1 MSGFELERQSLS
13 EKLSG
18 SMKDL
23 VAKKGEDLNRNLI
36 AELQKS
42 SNIARDLSILYADRP
57 YVYARVMQQLGKVL
71 GKTKLRKLHSEVTSL
86 AKSQADSRKLAQKV
100 VKKSLKATNSGSGS
114 GGSTDKNDAESGEKE
129 ISLNIPV
136 LGLSGTKLK
145 VNAAN
150 KSIDISQVK
159 IPFLKNITGK
169 ADFNNNE
176 VSAVNLGANLDIKYV
191 KGTPGAQIRIGKRNG
206 GFGVESASFDSAT
219 IDIPGL
225 SGDVR
230 ASVALDNGSSS
241 PKIAGDVSGDGKI
254 IQDVNV
260 SAQGHIEF
268 VNSSTNFDTTLTVNG
283 GKGATDAPA
292 KGKSTG
298 AMTYNGQ
305 IALKTENG
313 SFSGATGQLN
323 LGNISYL
330 ADPSDEVSLEL
341 SYNNDKF
348 NAELKNEVK
357 FKKIDLNL
365 QGQGEEKKTT
375 RKKGAKGESQ
385 GKATSVQITL
395 NSASYSEDSQ
405 FSAEC
410 TIDCDLA
417 GIIQASGTVSMAQ
430 NQVQSG
436 SVTIAASEVP
446 LLGKKA
452 FLTCTLN
459 GGLNINKDGFEG
471 QCDGVFKLNVGGK
484 KDLLI
489 NLDSLT
495 FDNTAQFDGKAH
507 LGAPF
512 TFSSITVETFNAEFN
527 SSEGLSNADGKLK
540 VDAQTIKTADE
551 GIALTYE
558 GGELKAKGTLKL
570 MGGGAA
576 GGGSA
581 EGGAGATGGAEGGAG
596 GDEMAT
602 CDFEATLTPST
613 FTGQG
618 DFTLTKPYK
627 PGNGKLQIDEGS
639 KATLKMTQDTIEP
652 ITFAGSYKYGH
663 GDGGEGGEGGK
674 DSKGGEKA
682 ATGGLEAL
690 KFSGDFT
697 KCSFDPNSGL
707 LNGAATANLE
717 SNLEFKYG
725 GASLTIPAA
734 RRKKETALN
743 IAIANSQVETIGG
756 TLSYM
761 TTIPIPK
768 CPDVLDVEGTADEF
782 TLQVPTASFTGLVSN
797 RLRKNFTPITNEKFK
812 IDITD
817 NETYLKFN
825 VANNVITET
834 KLQGNADITFFD
846 DIFEGGSGVF
856 GVKLHEATVDLDTFA
871 ITSEAVTLSPKKD
884 VTFKF
889 GKRADAEGAATT
901 IKLSKDSNVTA
912 PINNNVIDTLSIGAG
927 FEGET
932 YVLPTETPIKFTGNS
947 SVDVKNIQEKPT
959 VDGTL
964 DISTSE
970 ECRIDSIED
979 YDEITL
985 LKGSS
990 FGVSL
995 SDNALDT
1002 ITGNF
1007 QLKYAI
1013 NPGAVAHLPKGLSLI
1028 LGGSNLVYSVSEK
1041 AFSGDVSITA
1051 GDDIVLSS
1059 NTGGEQD
1066 AASGASGELTLLAG
1080 TTGLQASFTK
1090 NKLTKLFG
1098 VAGFKANVAASAA
1111 GCSGSIDIKKGS
1123 AKFDID
1129 LETFAINQMDVI
1141 GKVTLNVTMPG
1152 AELKSKSTTITT
1164 SFDASGMKKASFD
1177 GSLNLTVNAIDT
1189 APQFQLKG
1197 KLNYSKDNGFS
1208 SKKGLT
1214 LTCPQDAVLAQT
1226 KDARYEFGISAS
1238 AKEGGVNIA
1247 IENSEVTRLSGTTGL
1262 FLRSVGGAQATEEE
1276 GPSDALNVTGDIIF
1290 DYDVLNQTLVSASGT
1305 ATIAEKKI
1313 CTLSGGDY
1321 LKLKESTVSVS
1332 MADNAIQSVKGTLG
1346 LALADGE
1353 GEYLT
1358 FQSPEELDCLDLK
1371 EINGD
1376 VTADFVRE
1384 KEVGKGSAE
1393 GGKRF
1398 FINKGS
1404 GIKASLKSSKID
1416 KLDGTF
1422 GFLVK
1427 DGEDDLYSGQ
1437 IEGNY
1442 VAEGAKLNGN
1452 GQIKLLKDL
1461 PLPNDANPVFYLCK
1475 DSGGSAEVKD
1485 GAITSLSGQINVKL
1499 MGPQTEDAKEAPYIM
1514 ISSSGDL
1521 DVAKGELNNFSGTA
1535 TLSGEYQLAEG
1546 LFLTSLNASVGI
1558 NQNKVEDING
1568 SASIRYKKGNFTIE
1582 GACDTFKWTKGA
1594 NGAKDTVNF
1603 SGGLDI
1609 TAFEEK
1615 LKGNA
1620 HIDYDSASNSV
1631 SVDGEL
1637 EFKITEWLIGKV
1649 KVSFDQGTGWD
1660 NPTIEGSLKAE
1671 NVELVPGRTL
1681 MSFGKSLGVNVP
1693 VFTGVEAGAGLQ
1705 IGASIDMEPVAI
1717 SGEAKIEK
1725 FALKDLAAG
1734 ALPDFEL
1741 SAKATT
1747 GIKLSAS
1754 VAPYV
1759 QLAIGFSPVLSGG
1772 IRVKGVAQAT
1782 ASAQASLAPKISGG
1796 KDGLSGELGMG
1807 VDVTAGASLSVIPE
1821 LYLNVFG
1828 EDRLNKQLT
1837 EWKYDLG
1844 SIFNFNW
1851 GKTFKFG
1858 AKNEV
1863 VDGAESTA
1871 SLPGE
1876 TKIEQTETK
1885 EGQIENEYASKAS
1898 PSTSEKDKP
1907 QLPDSKSVGDDS
1919 IGEKVGESADDK
1931 DGMSKTIDQ
1940 VSKIAKAAGAIG
1952 DAVKIISGVVSASMA
1967 TGPIGGVVYI
1977 AIKILTGEITLAKV
1991 KQAISDIKQGV
2002 AALQEL
2008 IADNADL
2015 IRSLLPDW
2023 LVKIIDFVKDVAEDG
2038 LLNKVFDFIEEKING
2053 LGSPLNEI
2061 LEPVLTF
2068 IGKTKDKI
2076 AQVAQLF
2083 TGGKSAAD
2091 IAKGMFSIIGLAI
2104 SSIGD
2109 LLGAARDILNRLGSV
2124 ISTCIKSGTIYGYS
2138 KKKGIFSVH
2147 YLHFEIPGLCKLD
2160 GPDLGVSKLFG
2171 IPNKK

>member
-100 VKKSLKATNSGSGS
+100 VKKSLKAGNSTSPA

-136 LGLSGTKLK
+136 LGLNGTKLK

-150 KSIDISQVK
+150 KSVDISHVK

-191 KGTPGAQIRIGKRNG
+191 KGNPNASIRIGKRNG
-206 GFGVESASFDSAT
+206 GFGVEEANFDSAT

-225 SGDVR
+225 SGKVN
-230 ASVALDNGSSS
+230 AKMSLDNSSSS
-241 PKIAGDVSGDGKI
+241 PKIAGDVGGEGKI

-260 SAQGHIEF
+260 TAKGHIEF
-268 VNSSTNFDTTLTVNG
+268 VNSSTNFDTTLNVDG
-283 GKGATDAPA
+283 GKGATDASA

-323 LGNISYL
+323 LGNIGYL

-348 NAELKNEVK
+348 SAELKNEVK

-365 QGQGEEKKTT
+365 QGQGEEKKSS

-436 SVTIAASEVP
+436 SVTIVASEVP
-446 LLGKKA
+446 LLGQKA

-484 KDLLI
+484 KDLII

-558 GGELKAKGTLKL
+558 DGELKAKGTLKL

-576 GGGSA
+576 GGAGA
-581 EGGAGATGGAEGGAG
+581 EGGAGGEGGVGGEGGAG

-663 GDGGEGGEGGK
+663 GDAGEGGEGGEGG

-697 KCSFDPNSGL
+697 DCIFDPNSGL
-707 LNGAATANLE
+707 LDGSATANLE

-743 IAIANSQVETIGG
+743 IEIANSQVETIGG

-812 IDITD
+812 LDITD
-817 NETYLKFN
+817 NETYIKFD

-834 KLQGNADITFFD
+834 KLQGNADITLFD
-846 DIFEGGSGVF
+846 EIFEGGSGVF
-856 GVKLHEATVDLDTFA
+856 SVKLHDATVDLDTFA

-901 IKLSKDSNVTA
+901 IKLGKDSNVTA
-912 PINNNVIDTLSIGAG
+912 PINNNIIDTISIGAG

-947 SVDVKNIQEKPT
+947 SVDVKNLQEKPT

-970 ECRIDSIED
+970 DCRIDSIED

-1002 ITGNF
+1002 ITGSF

-1028 LGGSNLVYSVSEK
+1028 LGGSNLVYSVSDK

-1066 AASGASGELTLLAG
+1066 AASGASGELTLLSG
-1080 TTGLQASFTK
+1080 TTGLQATFTQ

-1098 VAGFKANVAASAA
+1098 TAGFKANVAASAG
-1111 GCSGSIDIKKGS
+1111 GCSGSIDITNGE
-1123 AKFDID
+1123 ANLNIN
-1129 LETFAINQMDVI
+1129 LETFAIDQLDVT
-1141 GKVTLNVTMPG
+1141 GEVTLNVTMQDL
-1152 AELKSKSTTITT
+1152 AELTSSETTITT
-1164 SFDASGMKKASFD
+1164 SFDASGMKDATFN
-1177 GSLNLTVNAIDT
+1177 GGLNLTVTALKT
-1189 APQFQLKG
+1189 APQFELKG
-1197 KLNYSKDNGFS
+1197 ELKYDKDNGFS
-1208 SKKGLT
+1208 SDDGLT

-1226 KDARYEFGISAS
+1226 EDKGYEFGISAS
-1238 AKEGGVNIA
+1238 AKDGGVNIA
-1247 IENSEVTRLSGTTGL
+1247 IANSKVTQLSGDTGL

-1276 GPSDALNVTGDIIF
+1276 GLSDALNVTGAISF

-1321 LKLKESTVSVS
+1321 LKLRESTVSVS
-1332 MADNAIQSVKGTLG
+1332 LAKDEIQSVKGTLS

-1358 FQSPEELDCLDLK
+1358 FQSPEELDCLNLK

-1416 KLDGTF
+1416 TLDGTF

-1437 IEGNY
+1437 IKGLY
-1442 VAEGAKLNGN
+1442 VAEGAKLDGT
-1452 GQIKLLKDL
+1452 GEIKLLKDL

-1475 DSGGSAEVKD
+1475 GSGGSAKVEN
-1485 GAITSLSGQINVKL
+1485 GAITSLSGQIDVKL

-1514 ISSSGDL
+1514 ISSSGTL

-1568 SASIRYKKGNFTIE
+1568 SASIRYQKGNFTIE
-1582 GACDTFKWTKGA
+1582 GTCDTFKWTKGA

-1603 SGGLDI
+1603 SGGLSI
-1609 TAFEEK
+1609 TAFDEK
-1615 LKGNA
+1615 LKGSA
-1620 HIDYDSASNSV
+1620 HVNYDSASNTV

-1660 NPTIEGSLKAE
+1660 NPTIEGSLEAE
-1671 NVELVPGRTL
+1671 NVEIIPGRTL

-1717 SGEAKIEK
+1717 SGKATIEK

-1741 SAKATT
+1741 SAEATT

-1828 EDRLNKQLT
+1828 EDKLNKQLT

-1851 GKTFKFG
+1851 SKTFKFG

-1863 VDGAESTA
+1863 VDGSESTA

-1898 PSTSEKDKP
+1898 PATSEKDKP
-1907 QLPDSKSVGDDS
+1907 QLPDSKTVGDDS
-1919 IGEKVGESADDK
+1919 IGEKVGDSAEDK

-1991 KQAISDIKQGV
+1991 KQAISDIKEGV

-2076 AQVAQLF
+2076 AN
-2083 TGGKSAAD
+2083 
-2091 IAKGMFSIIGLAI
+2091 IAKLFANGTPNATSIAKAMFEIIGFAI

-2109 LLGAARDILNRLGSV
+2109 LVKTIGDIFSRFGAIVNA
-2124 ISTCIKSGTIYGYS
+2124 CIKAGKIYY
-2138 KKKGIFSVH
+2138 KKST
-2147 YLHFEIPGLCKLD
+2147 LHFEIPGLCNFEVWEPLKV
-2160 GPDLGVSKLFG
+2160 GSKFG